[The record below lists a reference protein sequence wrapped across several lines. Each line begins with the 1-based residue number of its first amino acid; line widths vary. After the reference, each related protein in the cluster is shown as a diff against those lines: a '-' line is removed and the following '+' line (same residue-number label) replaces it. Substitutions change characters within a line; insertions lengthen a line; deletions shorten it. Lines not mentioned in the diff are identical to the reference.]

1 MAVQR
6 VVGPAVV
13 GPWFDACILTIVQPR
28 LREVTT
34 MREQQLLSWKQV
46 QYGLM
51 AIAVCLLITATPA
64 LAEDGG
70 SGFNPQQLLVNALEW
85 IKGLGPVGSIAFI
98 GIYIIATVAFLPGSI
113 LTLGAGFIF
122 GVIQGSVLVFFGA
135 TAGATLAFLVGR
147 YLARAWVS
155 RKIEGNQQF
164 AAVDRAVGK
173 EGLKIVLLLR
183 LSPVFPFNVLNYG
196 LGLTGVS
203 LKDYVLASVG
213 MIPGTV
219 MYVYLGSLVGDLATL
234 GAGEAPSNP
243 VVTWAIRII
252 GLLATVAVTLYVTR
266 VARKALAEAVP
277 ETEAEQPLST

>member
-1 MAVQR
+1 
-6 VVGPAVV
+6 
-13 GPWFDACILTIVQPR
+13 
-28 LREVTT
+28 

-122 GVIQGSVLVFFGA
+122 GVIQGSALVFLGA